1 MAACAVLS
9 AIKAECPATL
19 LSFSLPSSSSSISH
33 TLPHSDKSPEL
44 LNMKS
49 TPLVAAT
56 ALLAGVVTASPI
68 NLSGRQAQDYPDTTA
83 AYSSATITP
92 EYYPSTRPTGS
103 WYHPTTTYTN
113 TVGPRPSVAPGTP
126 SVGILCNATATDMS
140 ITPNLTLPVG
150 ERPVYVVLGRGK

>member
-1 MAACAVLS
+1 MAACAVFS
-9 AIKAECPATL
+9 AIKLVFC
-19 LSFSLPSSSSSISH
+19 SSSLFLSPVLFFL
-33 TLPHSDKSPEL
+33 TFAYLPHPDKSPDL
-44 LNMKS
+44 IDMKS
-49 TPLVAAT
+49 TSLVAAS
-56 ALLAGVVTASPI
+56 ALLASVAIASPI
-68 NLSGRQAQDYPDTTA
+68 NLMGRRAQDYPDTTA
-83 AYSSATITP
+83 AYSSATTTP

-150 ERPVYVVLGRGK
+150 ERPVYVVLGRGRW